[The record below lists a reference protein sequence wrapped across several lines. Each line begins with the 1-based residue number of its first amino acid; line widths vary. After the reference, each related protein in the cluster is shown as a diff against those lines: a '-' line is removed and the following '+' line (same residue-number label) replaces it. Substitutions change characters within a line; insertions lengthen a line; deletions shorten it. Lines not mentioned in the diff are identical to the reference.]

1 MKNFE
6 GEEKEWKDWTFQFK
20 VSAKTQ
26 STIVV
31 TAMEKAE
38 KSAEELTV
46 MQMGLDDEFLNV
58 ELDKVAHELYDIL
71 CMVTGGDALALVRSV
86 ADMDGI
92 AAGPKLH
99 LTYNPRTLARRVMNN
114 MGVVTPPKISEAKHL
129 VCQIERWEK
138 LVKEMEAEYGEK
150 VSNGMKMAIL
160 TSMMPANVQD
170 IIFQQSNDQ
179 TKYKDMRDKVVAL
192 VMNRV
197 TMQETPVPMDIGN
210 AQMEDFDDQLDVDYA
225 AKDIQCR
232 RCDGWG
238 HFARDC
244 PSDPRKGKGG
254 GKGHARAAGKSGGGS
269 WQGAPKGDGKGKRR
283 TLS

>member
-1 MKNFE
+1 M
-6 GEEKEWKDWTFQFK
+6 
-20 VSAKTQ
+20 
-26 STIVV
+26 
-31 TAMEKAE
+31 
-38 KSAEELTV
+38 
-46 MQMGLDDEFLNV
+46 
-58 ELDKVAHELYDIL
+58 
-71 CMVTGGDALALVRSV
+71 TGGDALALVQSV
-86 ADMDGI
+86 VDMDGI
-92 AAGPKLH
+92 AAWQKLH
-99 LTYNPRTLARRVMNN
+99 LTYNPRTLARRM
-114 MGVVTPPKISEAKHL
+114 MKIIGVVTPPKISEAKHL

-269 WQGAPKGDGKGKRR
+269 WQGGPKGDGKGKSKGYQGTCYQCGKVGRKKAECMMGKGGRAAYNVEEEDNEEDDEAKDIGGVWLIAGVTRR
-283 TLS
+283 SRRR